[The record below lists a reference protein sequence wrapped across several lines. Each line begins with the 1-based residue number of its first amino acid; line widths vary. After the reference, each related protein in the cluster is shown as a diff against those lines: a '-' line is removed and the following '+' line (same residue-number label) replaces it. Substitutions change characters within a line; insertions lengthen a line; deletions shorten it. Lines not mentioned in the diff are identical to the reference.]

1 MTPHMKNSPMWWKES
16 SVYQIYPA
24 SFKDSTGN
32 GTGDLQGIISKV
44 DYLKDLGVDIVWL
57 SPIFKSPQVDM
68 GYDVSDYKTIDPPYG
83 NIDDVLTLRDKL
95 HERGMK
101 LILDLV
107 VNHTSDQHE
116 WFKQAIG
123 SKNSPYRD
131 YYIWRDP
138 KYSEDGTRQPPN
150 NWVSHFQG
158 PAWRYDEASDQ
169 YYLHLFCPEQPDLN
183 WENPAVRNAVHD
195 VIRFWLDRG
204 IDGFRMDVINFISK
218 PSGLPDSTSA
228 EVPRGCDL
236 YSAGPKL
243 HTYLKEIGDILREYN
258 AFSVGEMPCV
268 SDTAEIIKSVA
279 AERGEL
285 SMIFHFDF
293 VTMDYGIDGKFAPRD
308 WSLLDFKALI
318 NKWQRFMFDNDG
330 WNALYLENHDQPRGV
345 SRFVQ
350 STPDNQFAA
359 SKMLAVLQLL
369 QAGTPFIY
377 QGQEIGMSNV
387 PPEWPME
394 EYKDVD
400 CLNHWDLHKDSCPE
414 TKALLRS
421 QYLAKSRD
429 NARTPM
435 QWDVTPNAG
444 FSPADATSP
453 PWMRVNP
460 NYTRVNAASQV
471 SDPSSPYAFWASVLR
486 LRKQHKETFV
496 YGDFAPVDEE
506 NPDVLAFIRT
516 SSAGARALVVCSFS
530 PSTITWESTLNT
542 VEEVLLSSYGQSL
555 EHFKNGT
562 IRLGPYETAV
572 LLLKQDA

>member
-1 MTPHMKNSPMWWKES
+1 MWWKES

-138 KYSEDGTRQPPN
+138 IYSEDGKRQPPN
-150 NWVSHFQG
+150 NWISHFQG

-268 SDTAEIIKSVA
+268 SDTTEIIKSVA

-350 STPDNQFAA
+350 STPDNQFSA

-400 CLNHWDLHKDSCPE
+400 CLNHWNLHKDSCPE
-414 TKALLRS
+414 TTALLRS
-421 QYLAKSRD
+421 QYFAKSRD

-435 QWDVTPNAG
+435 QWDATTNAG
-444 FSPADATSP
+444 FSPANATSP
-453 PWMRVNP
+453 PWMRVNT

-471 SDPSSPYAFWASVLR
+471 SDPSSPYSFWASVLR
-486 LRKQHKETFV
+486 LRKQYKETFV
-496 YGDFAPVDEE
+496 YGDFALVDEE
-506 NPDVLAFIRT
+506 NPDVLAFVRT
-516 SSAGARALVVCSFS
+516 SSAGATALVVCNFS
-530 PSTITWESTLNT
+530 QSTITWESRLNA